1 MKHNKKRN
9 TAFIYECLIREATV
23 AIIKNDTERQQTV
36 VNVIKKHF
44 TPASL
49 LSQHLQCYK
58 SLYEDAHVPQHM
70 TEKILKESKLATRLI
85 DPAGLFQS
93 QTELIHD
100 INSDLGP
107 ETFNNF
113 VPNYRTLATIDQIF
127 NIKTSPKKRV
137 MLEGQLIGIVS
148 ENSVADDASVEIDDI
163 ALSTFV
169 HKFNEKYSESLLE
182 EQKALLNLYIASFT
196 DNALQLKLFLNEEIS
211 RLKEEMKSS
220 TSTKLISEDP
230 EMKQKTIQVVEKLE
244 NFKNSDINDSML
256 FTVLKAQQIV
266 KEINDGSNH

>member
-23 AIIKNDTERQQTV
+23 AIIKSDTKRQQKV
-36 VNVIKKHF
+36 VSVIKKHF
-44 TPASL
+44 SPSSL
-49 LSQHLQCYK
+49 LSQHLLCYK
-58 SLYEDAHVPQHM
+58 SLYEGCQMPQHV
-70 TEKILKESKLATRLI
+70 TEKVLKESKLASRLI
-85 DPAGLFQS
+85 DPNGLFQD

-107 ETFNNF
+107 QTFNNF
-113 VPNYRTLATIDQIF
+113 VPNYKTLATIDQIF

-137 MLEGQLIGIVS
+137 MLEGQLISLIS
-148 ENSVADDASVEIDDI
+148 ERERTDEDSPQIDNI

-169 HKFNEKYSESLLE
+169 HKFNEKYSETLLE

-196 DNALQLKLFLNEEIS
+196 DNALQLKVFLNEEIH
-211 RLKEEMKSS
+211 RLKQEMKNS
-220 TSTKLISEDP
+220 TNTKLISEDS
-230 EMKQKTIQVVEKLE
+230 EMKVKASQVVEKLE

-266 KEINDGSNH
+266 KEINDGSDH